1 MNRIFFIVALF
12 LTSTPIAVFAQ
23 KKYMPLVE
31 IPGITDGGGASF
43 SEYINF
49 LYILSITIA
58 ALLAMIKIVI
68 AGVKYM
74 LTDIVT
80 SKEEAKKDI
89 RKALLGLLLIMGA
102 VLILNVINPQL
113 TEPARGV
120 QFSPLPEA
128 PERRKEAPS
137 ARVLS
142 GDSNGEGASADTPQG
157 DTPRNA
163 GAPAAP
169 PGSTVVALPG
179 QYSEPT
185 EYARALNRAKKACA
199 EKSDSYFKVIWSN
212 EIFSSWAV
220 CVIPTKTVY
229 APEFSDSVFRDRS
242 EYSDALK
249 KFAEACQGAGGTY
262 KTISFWGSG
271 KNRCVYYK

>member
-1 MNRIFFIVALF
+1 MNRTFFIVALF

-23 KKYMPLVE
+23 QKYMPLVE

-58 ALLAMIKIVI
+58 ALLAVIKIVI

-113 TEPARGV
+113 TEPARGI
-120 QFSPLPEA
+120 QFSPLPKA
-128 PERRKEAPS
+128 PERTGGTPSVQPTPSGDPFADIKTNNPQPSPDELPAIQPNMSVVPLPSTTEPDWYFDKEYTRAKEACEAKS
-137 ARVLS
+137 EDSRFGVYS
-142 GDSNGEGASADTPQG
+142 GQEG
-157 DTPRNA
+157 R
-163 GAPAAP
+163 
-169 PGSTVVALPG
+169 
-179 QYSEPT
+179 
-185 EYARALNRAKKACA
+185 R
-199 EKSDSYFKVIWSN
+199 
-212 EIFSSWAV
+212 WAT
-220 CVIPTKTVY
+220 CTWPTKTEY
-229 APEFSDSVFRDRS
+229 APEFSDSVFTDRS

-262 KTISFWGSG
+262 KTISFGGSG